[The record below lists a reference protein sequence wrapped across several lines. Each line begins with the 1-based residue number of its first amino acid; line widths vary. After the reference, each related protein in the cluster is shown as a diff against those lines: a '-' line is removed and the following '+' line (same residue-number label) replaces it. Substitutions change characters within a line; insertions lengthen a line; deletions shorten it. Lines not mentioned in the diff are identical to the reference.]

1 MWKAILASAV
11 LVPVLALFLGV
22 GILADAIGRTWD
34 ARATDGLITGLV
46 ATCGGGAVVIGVL
59 LALIVGVPLA
69 LRAYERGGMASRAW
83 PEQQYLPPPMSRQ
96 AQWREQPPMLT
107 DKQQGQWL
115 SQGSQYDLWEGEQT
129 PVEREW

>member
-69 LRAYERGGMASRAW
+69 LRAYERGGQARQAW
-83 PEQQYLPPPMSRQ
+83 PEPRYLPPAQQQGWQ
-96 AQWREQPPMLT
+96 AGPPMLT

-115 SQGSQYDLWEGEQT
+115 SSGGQQYDLWDGEQA
-129 PVEREW
+129 PAERERW